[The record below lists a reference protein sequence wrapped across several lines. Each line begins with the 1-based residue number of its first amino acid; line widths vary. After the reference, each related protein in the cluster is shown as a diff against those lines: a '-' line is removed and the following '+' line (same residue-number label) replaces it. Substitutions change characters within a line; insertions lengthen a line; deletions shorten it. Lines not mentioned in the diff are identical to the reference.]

1 MRAYLDQNGVSH
13 LTTPPHTPGHNGL
26 SERKHRHVVEMRLTL
41 LSKEKIPKTY
51 WPYAFATTVYL
62 INRLPTPVLKLESP
76 FEKLFGLAPNYEKL
90 CIFGC
95 LCFPWLMPYNK
106 HKLED
111 RSTKCVFLGYSI
123 TQSAYMCLQVAT
135 CRLYVSRHVQFH
147 EESFPFQTLSSH
159 ELSDQSSQNTPQT
172 QQYNPVTIVPVHS
185 TQSPPVSSAR
195 VRSFTNHHNRQR
207 HLSCRLRQTLRYVLK
222 TLLLRMFRTPLSSL
236 LKILGQEPWPT
247 ILPNPLLHKIPKH
260 KTHK

>member
-111 RSTKCVFLGYSI
+111 RSTKCVFLRYSI
-123 TQSAYMCLQVAT
+123 NQSAYMCLLIT
-135 CRLYVSRHVQFH
+135 TDCLYVSRHVQFR
-147 EESFPFQTLSSH
+147 EESFPFQALSSH
-159 ELSDQSSQNTPQT
+159 ETSDQSSQHTPQT
-172 QQYNPVTIVPVHS
+172 QQYNAVTIVPVHS
-185 TQSPPVSSAR
+185 TQSPPVSSAPC
-195 VRSFTNHHNRQR
+195 S
-207 HLSCRLRQTLRYVLK
+207 VL
-222 TLLLRMFRTPLSSL
+222 
-236 LKILGQEPWPT
+236 
-247 ILPNPLLHKIPKH
+247 H
-260 KTHK
+260 